1 MIWVEKYFATEIARG
16 VLPTAVGPDI
26 TIQVLFITHP

>member
-1 MIWVEKYFATEIARG
+1 MIWVEKYFATEIAMG